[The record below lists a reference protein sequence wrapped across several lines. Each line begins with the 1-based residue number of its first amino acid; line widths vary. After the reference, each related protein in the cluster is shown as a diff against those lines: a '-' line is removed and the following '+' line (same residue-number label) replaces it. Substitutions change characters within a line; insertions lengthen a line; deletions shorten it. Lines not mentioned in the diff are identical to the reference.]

1 MKIEVVEGSILDLGV
16 DAIVNPANS
25 AGRMGGGVAKVI
37 KKAGGREIEKEAM
50 DKAPIAVGEAV
61 LTTGGTL
68 KARHV
73 IHAPTMVKPAE
84 RTNVQKVRA
93 ATDAALKCADE
104 AGLKSIAF
112 PGMGT
117 GVGRVKPEDAA
128 QCMVEAI
135 RGFEGTA
142 LRKVVLVDMSPEM
155 AQAFREATE
164 A

>member
-1 MKIEVVEGSILDLGV
+1 MKIEAIEGSILDLDV
-16 DAIVNPANS
+16 DAIVNPANA

-37 KKAGGREIEKEAM
+37 KKAGGDEIEKQAM
-50 DKAPIAVGEAV
+50 AKAPIAVGQAV
-61 LTTGGTL
+61 LTTGGDL

-84 RTNVQKVRA
+84 RTNVRKVQA
-93 ATDAALKCADE
+93 ATEAALRCADD

-117 GVGRVKPEDAA
+117 GVGRVKPDDAA

-135 RGFEGTA
+135 RGFKGTS
-142 LRKVVLVDMSPEM
+142 LRKVTLVDMNAVM
-155 AQAFREATE
+155 AQAFRKA
-164 A
+164 AGA